1 MSGHKYRLLSHWSS
15 SRSILFNPCTEHTLA
30 HTHSHA
36 VPPPL
41 PAVVLFLIG
50 SKLGNLHCPGAL
62 LKGKGTWKDS
72 VCSVRR
78 NIVSPCF
85 KTYSYIVFFACF
97 NSGKIFLKKIAKKW
111 PFMFFFIIWWCQ
123 EKFYTNFQISLLWFD
138 DVKRFLA
145 KLA

>member
-30 HTHSHA
+30 HTLACSA
-36 VPPPL
+36 PPL

-62 LKGKGTWKDS
+62 LKGKGTWKGS

-78 NIVSPCF
+78 NIVSRCF

-97 NSGKIFLKKIAKKW
+97 NSGKLSKKNSQKVTIHV
-111 PFMFFFIIWWCQ
+111 FFIIWWCQ

-138 DVKRFLA
+138 GVSRKNP